1 MSTDLTKCMGLPSP
15 PPNWDPNA
23 DGKTLAD
30 SVEAL
35 GAHPCKTKTGGAGG
49 ISLSLPPV
57 IGGGY
62 YSSSDGCEAMAV
74 VATKSVTALQQVTCV
89 IKEASQKADSVII
102 ARQEMDNNFSYI
114 ENCDISAQQSMD
126 VTINLVQQIS
136 ADMQTDIVT
145 ILKHMAESMVTD
157 IQKTKLG
164 VGSVAAGS
172 RSLTDASDWV
182 NSVGIVNDIQK
193 TVQTVASKIDLSQ
206 KLQNNVSHIKC
217 DKGQKIN
224 FDQTMVASIIAEQ
237 FISAG
242 LKSIIDNSAFDGL
255 KREII
260 IDQELEAK
268 GVDSIIGEFTKFALI
283 GLVIL
288 LVVGGAAFLVLY
300 LFKGGGKSEKK

>member
-1 MSTDLTKCMGLPSP
+1 M
-15 PPNWDPNA
+15 
-23 DGKTLAD
+23 
-30 SVEAL
+30 
-35 GAHPCKTKTGGAGG
+35 
-49 ISLSLPPV
+49 
-57 IGGGY
+57 
-62 YSSSDGCEAMAV
+62 
-74 VATKSVTALQQVTCV
+74 
-89 IKEASQKADSVII
+89 II
-102 ARQEMDNNFSYI
+102 AHQEMDNTFSYI
-114 ENCDISAQQSMD
+114 EGCDISAQQSMN
-126 VTINLVQQIS
+126 VTINLIQRIS

-224 FDQTMVASIIAEQ
+224 FDQTMVASIIAQQ

-260 IDQELEAK
+260 IDQDLEAK
-268 GVDSIIGEFTKFALI
+268 GVESVISEFTKFAMI

-288 LVVGGAAFLVLY
+288 LVVGGAAFLVVY
-300 LFKGGGKSEKK
+300 LIKGGGSKKQ